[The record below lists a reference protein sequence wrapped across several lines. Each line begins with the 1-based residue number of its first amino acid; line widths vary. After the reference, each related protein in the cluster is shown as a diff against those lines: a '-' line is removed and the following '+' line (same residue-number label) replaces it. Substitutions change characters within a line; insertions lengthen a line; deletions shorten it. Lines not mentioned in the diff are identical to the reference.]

1 MHRRKYETFAPV
13 FQASF
18 EQTEQ
23 AGQSYSNKHNKS
35 DKVIR
40 TNRTSRT
47 KLFEKTGQ
55 ARQSYSNKLDK
66 SDKVIRTNWTS
77 RTKFASKRKTGV
89 KQKTAS
95 PKHPSIRRQLEKMG
109 TACQSRHRN
118 YRQSKCR
125 QND

>member
-66 SDKVIRTNWTS
+66 SDKVCVEKKDWRQTKDGEPETS
-77 RTKFASKRKTGV
+77 VDKTTARKNGYSVSKSTSKLPTVKMSTK
-89 KQKTAS
+89 
-95 PKHPSIRRQLEKMG
+95 
-109 TACQSRHRN
+109 
-118 YRQSKCR
+118 
-125 QND
+125 